1 MITEFS
7 LRPKAQN
14 KRALYLLIAF
24 AIGAAALA
32 LLYITIPL
40 YKGLVGLGAMALVI
54 AAVFMYTKYIAVS
67 YSYDIFIANDTPLF
81 TVRQLTGKRETTLC
95 RIELGGITSVVR
107 MTPEERG
114 AHKTPTGYAKYNY
127 CPTLGP
133 DVTYTV
139 TYVTRYEKAEI
150 TIEANDEFAD
160 ILMRY
165 ADEAREN
172 YVDDEF

>member
-1 MITEFS
+1 MIAEFS

-24 AIGAAALA
+24 AIGAAAFA
-32 LLYITIPL
+32 IWYIATPVYRGVI
-40 YKGLVGLGAMALVI
+40 GLGAMAFVI
-54 AAVFMYTKYIAVS
+54 AAVFMYTKFIAVS

-95 RIELGGITSVVR
+95 RIELRGITSVVR
-107 MTPEERG
+107 MTPEERKG
-114 AHKTPTGYAKYNY
+114 HKTPTGYVKYNY
-127 CPTLGP
+127 CPTIGP
-133 DVTYTV
+133 DVTYMI

-165 ADEAREN
+165 ADEARGN